1 MVRVGIRE
9 LRQNASAVL
18 RRVIDGETV
27 EVTQRGRPVALI
39 VPLPREDDV
48 VDRLVAQGL
57 ATPAKGDMTE
67 LPPPIKLRPG
77 SKLPS
82 EILEELRSDER

>member
-57 ATPAKGDMTE
+57 ATPATGDITE

>member
-1 MVRVGIRE
+1 MRE
-9 LRQNASAVL
+9 LKQNASAVL
-18 RRVIDGETV
+18 RRVLAGESV
-27 EVTQRGRPVALI
+27 EITQRGRPVAMI
-39 VPLPREDDV
+39 VPLPREEDV

-57 ATPAKGDMTE
+57 ATPARGDLTE

-77 SKLPS
+77 AKLPS

>member
-39 VPLPREDDV
+39 VPLPREDDI

-57 ATPAKGDMTE
+57 ATPAKGDITE

>member
-57 ATPAKGDMTE
+57 ATPAKGDITE

>member
-57 ATPAKGDMTE
+57 ATPAKGDITE
-67 LPPPIKLRPG
+67 LPPPIKLRSG

>member
-1 MVRVGIRE
+1 M
-9 LRQNASAVL
+9 
-18 RRVIDGETV
+18 RRVIAGESI
-27 EVTQRGRPVALI
+27 EITQRGRRVAMI
-39 VPLPREDDV
+39 VPIPQKDDA

-57 ATPAKGDMTE
+57 ATPAKGDLLE
-67 LPPPIKLRPG
+67 LPPPIRLPPG